1 MTVTSQPESGVDTGA
16 GIRLLLDSDPPDE
29 DVIDRVAV
37 QRHGSVAVVTLSH
50 SAARNALNLA
60 GWRRLR
66 FVFTELSSDCSL
78 RAVVLR
84 GAGEAAFAAGADIT
98 EFPQTRMTAAQAS
111 HYNESISSALQS
123 LTTIPVPVIAS
134 VAGVAAGGGAELCA
148 ACDVRIASESARFGI
163 PIGRLGVILG
173 HTEALVVARLIGP
186 AALKYLLFS
195 GEFITAAEALRL
207 GFVQKVV
214 AVGDLAATTA
224 ELVGQ
229 ICRQSPTTMRA
240 SKAVADMVGRAL
252 TGADADLLARLSVQ
266 AYEGE
271 DLKRGVAAFIAGRE
285 PVFDAADGHGP
296 NESDG

>member
-1 MTVTSQPESGVDTGA
+1 MTVTSQHETGADSDA
-16 GIRLLLDSDPPDE
+16 GIRLLLDSDPPVQ
-29 DVIDRVAV
+29 DVVDRVAV

-50 SAARNALNLA
+50 PAARNALNLA
-60 GWRRLR
+60 GWRRLW
-66 FVFTELSSDCSL
+66 FVFTELASDPSL

-98 EFPQTRMTAAQAS
+98 EFPHTRMTAAQAS
-111 HYNESISSALQS
+111 HYNESIGSALRA
-123 LTTIPVPVIAS
+123 LTAIPVPVIAS

-173 HTEALVVARLIGP
+173 YTEALVAARLIGP

-195 GEFITAAEALRL
+195 GEFIMAAEALQM

-214 AVGDLAATTA
+214 AAGDLVAATA
-224 ELVGQ
+224 HLVGL

-252 TGADADLLARLSVQ
+252 TGVDAELLARLSVE

-271 DLKRGVAAFIAGRE
+271 DLKRGVAAFLAGRE
-285 PVFDAADGHGP
+285 PVFNTADA
-296 NESDG
+296 E

>member
-1 MTVTSQPESGVDTGA
+1 MTVTSQHECGADSDA
-16 GIRLLLDSDPPDE
+16 GIRLLLESDPPVQ
-29 DVIDRVAV
+29 DVVNRVAV

-50 SAARNALNLA
+50 PAARNALNLA
-60 GWRRLR
+60 GWRRLW
-66 FVFTELSSDCSL
+66 FVFTELASDPSL

-84 GAGEAAFAAGADIT
+84 GAGDAAFAAGADIT
-98 EFPQTRMTAAQAS
+98 EFPHTRMTAAQAS
-111 HYNESISSALQS
+111 HYNESISSALRA
-123 LTTIPVPVIAS
+123 LTAIPVPVIAS

-148 ACDVRIASESARFGI
+148 ACDVRIASASARFGI

-173 HTEALVVARLIGP
+173 YTEALVAARLIGP

-195 GEFITAAEALRL
+195 GEFIMAAEALQM

-214 AVGDLAATTA
+214 AVGDLAAATA
-224 ELVGQ
+224 QLVGQ

-240 SKAVADMVGRAL
+240 SKAVADMVGRTL
-252 TGADADLLARLSVQ
+252 TGADAELLARLSIE

-285 PVFDAADGHGP
+285 PVFNAA
-296 NESDG
+296 EAE

>member
-1 MTVTSQPESGVDTGA
+1 MTVTSQQKSSVDTAA
-16 GIRLLLDSDPPDE
+16 GIRLLLDSDPPVE
-29 DVIDRVAV
+29 DVIDRVAF
-37 QRHGSVAVVTLSH
+37 QRHGSVALVTLSH
-50 SAARNALNLA
+50 PAARNALDLA

-66 FVFTELSSDCSL
+66 SVFTELSSDRSV

-98 EFPQTRMTAAQAS
+98 EFPHTRMTAAQAS
-111 HYNESISSALQS
+111 YYNESIGSALLAVS
-123 LTTIPVPVIAS
+123 AVPVPVIAS
-134 VAGVAAGGGAELCA
+134 VAGVAAGGGAELCG
-148 ACDVRIASESARFGI
+148 ACDVRIASERASFGI

-173 HTEALVVARLIGP
+173 YTEALVAARLIGS

-214 AVGDLAATTA
+214 AVGDLAAATA
-224 ELVGQ
+224 VLVGQ

-252 TGADADLLARLSVQ
+252 TGADTDLLARLSVQ

-285 PVFDAADGHGP
+285 PVFDAADGNGP
-296 NESDG
+296 NEPDG

>member
-1 MTVTSQPESGVDTGA
+1 MTVTSQHETGADSDA
-16 GIRLLLDSDPPDE
+16 GIRLLLDSDPPVQ
-29 DVIDRVAV
+29 DVVNRVAV

-50 SAARNALNLA
+50 PGARNALNLA
-60 GWRRLR
+60 SWRRLW
-66 FVFTELSSDCSL
+66 FVFTELASDPSL

-98 EFPQTRMTAAQAS
+98 EFPHTRMTAAQAS
-111 HYNESISSALQS
+111 HYNESISSALRA
-123 LTTIPVPVIAS
+123 LTAIPVPVIAS

-173 HTEALVVARLIGP
+173 YTEALVAARLIGP

-195 GEFITAAEALRL
+195 GEFIMAAEALQM

-214 AVGDLAATTA
+214 AVGDLAAATA
-224 ELVGQ
+224 HLVGH

-252 TGADADLLARLSVQ
+252 TGADAELLARLSVE

-285 PVFDAADGHGP
+285 PVFNAADA
-296 NESDG
+296 E